1 MTTKTIFP
9 YVWVWSARIDNY
21 SGEVRVRLTERKKDE
36 SMHEADYVEF
46 RYSAETVV
54 SYLKSH
60 CAHNKFREVNY
71 EGEQAR
77 EFYRLRD
84 VCEREVMHHR
94 DSLIFRGEITPF
106 IPRWSRIWPV
116 FTCSSRWPAPL
127 EATTTSMAVA
137 TTVTLDSISSSGSS
151 IIPDN
156 SPRLFSSTPAPR
168 SPGTGYFSSQKS
180 NQKLFTLPP
189 II

>member
-106 IPRWSRIWPV
+106 YSEMVENMARIYM
-116 FTCSSRWPAPL
+116 FIK
-127 EATTTSMAVA
+127 VA
-137 TTVTLDSISSSGSS
+137 RSSGGY
-151 IIPDN
+151 DN
-156 SPRLFSSTPAPR
+156 FYGGGDYHH
-168 SPGTGYFSSQKS
+168 PGFNFQQWLLDHSGQ
-180 NQKLFTLPP
+180 
-189 II
+189 